1 MTRLMIARGVVV
13 VPTGSRQ
20 PLLLD
25 LPYLENNLCVPK
37 QAKIIFDGGNEFLF
51 DTLSGVQGE
60 AGWAELRLIP
70 LG

>member
-1 MTRLMIARGVVV
+1 MIARGVVV
-13 VPTGSRQ
+13 VPAGSRQ

-25 LPYLENNLCVPK
+25 LPDLENNLCVPK
-37 QAKIIFDGGNEFLF
+37 QADDSYGLATLMGNEFLF

-60 AGWAELRLIP
+60 AGGAELRLIT